1 MCTNANPILP
11 LLTMPDDRSG
21 RGGDE
26 ADLIAEIASYYG
38 ADAPAADE
46 YRLLARHVPE
56 FVDGYL
62 RMRRALFG
70 DDAQGALDPKVRE
83 LVTIGILVALKKT
96 NPPPI
101 SHTRKALALGASSTE
116 IAEVLA
122 LCILLG
128 GMVTYRESGR
138 FVMHEAADDPEP
150 GSV

>member
-1 MCTNANPILP
+1 
-11 LLTMPDDRSG
+11 MPEDTEPRGSG
-21 RGGDE
+21 RDD
-26 ADLIAEIASYYG
+26 DLIEEIASYYG
-38 ADAPAADE
+38 GGLAAAEE
-46 YRLLARHVPE
+46 YRLLARHAPE

-70 DDAQGALDPKVRE
+70 DGARTALDPKVRE
-83 LVTIGILVALKKT
+83 LVTIAILVALKKT

-101 SHTRKALALGASSTE
+101 SHTRKALEHGATPAE

-138 FVMHEAADDPEP
+138 FVMHEAADERAD
-150 GSV
+150 GGTG